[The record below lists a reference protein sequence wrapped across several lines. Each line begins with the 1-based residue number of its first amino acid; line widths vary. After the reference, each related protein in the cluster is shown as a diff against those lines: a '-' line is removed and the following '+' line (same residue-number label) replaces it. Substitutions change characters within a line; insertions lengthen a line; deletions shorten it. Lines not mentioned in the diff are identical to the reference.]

1 MNYRIQ
7 TRELADAILSILS
20 ETWHGTGTELVYAN
34 CFELLVAVI
43 LSAQC
48 TDDQVNRVTPLLFKT
63 WPDAESLAEADINQL
78 EKAVYST
85 GFYHHKAR
93 NIKESARKI
102 RDEYRG
108 EVPQS
113 FEELLKLPGVG
124 RKTAHLVMS
133 LCFNE
138 PGLIIDTHV
147 LRIAKRTGLA
157 LTQDPYKM
165 EVLLG
170 GIIPRKQHAEA
181 SFALNRQAKFI
192 CTARKPNCE
201 ECSIAR
207 CCLSVSPEN
216 FSA

>member
-1 MNYRIQ
+1 MMYRIQ
-7 TRELADAILSILS
+7 TRELADAILSILA
-20 ETWHGTGTELVYAN
+20 EAWQGIGTELVYAN
-34 CFELLVAVI
+34 CFELLIAVI

-48 TDDQVNRVTPLLFKT
+48 TDEQVNKITPQLFKR
-63 WPDAESLAEADINQL
+63 WPDARALAEADIKEL

-93 NIKESARKI
+93 NIRETARKI
-102 RDEYRG
+102 RDDYRG
-108 EVPQS
+108 EVPS
-113 FEELLKLPGVG
+113 KFEELLNLPGVG

-133 LCFNE
+133 LCFDE

-147 LRIAKRTGLA
+147 LRISKRTGLA
-157 LTQDPYKM
+157 LTEDPYKM
-165 EVLLG
+165 ELLLG
-170 GIIPRKQHAEA
+170 DIIPQKQHAEA

-207 CCLSVSPEN
+207 CCLTVSPEN